1 MNAFDAIAIVAE
13 QKIQEALEQGL
24 FDNLPG
30 AGRPLQLDDLSHLP
44 PESRMAYTILKNSG
58 YLEPRNDLPHLPEAE
73 LKRTSPDEGNTCGRM
88 RRLNVL
94 LGKVRQ
100 KRAPK
105 TGLLADGL
113 PPLPDSPYLE
123 QLLKKI

>member
-13 QKIQEALEQGL
+13 QKIREAIEQGL
-24 FDNLPG
+24 FNNLPG
-30 AGRPLQLDDLSHLP
+30 AGSPLQLDDLSHLP

-58 YLEPRNDLPHLPEAE
+58 YLEPREAMPRMPETE
-73 LKRTSPDEGNTCGRM
+73 LKRTSPDEGEAYGRM

-100 KRAPK
+100 KRSPK
-105 TGLLADGL
+105 TTLLADGL
-113 PPLPDSPYLE
+113 PPMPDSPYLE
-123 QLLKKI
+123 RLLKKV

>member
-1 MNAFDAIAIVAE
+1 MNAFEGIAIVADL
-13 QKIQEALEQGL
+13 KIQEALEQGL
-24 FDNLPG
+24 SDNLPG
-30 AGRPLQLDDLSHLP
+30 AGKPTQLDDLSHLP
-44 PESRMAYTILKNSG
+44 PESRMAYTILKNNG
-58 YLEPRNDLPHLPEAE
+58 YLEPSEAVTNLPKVE
-73 LKRTSPDEGNTCGRM
+73 LKRSSPEEGVACSRM

-105 TGLLADGL
+105 TSLLADGL

-123 QLLKKI
+123 QLLNKV